1 MEGHTMS
8 GDGAFMYFAGRRVEW
23 QMVHPAFQRTFAFN
37 VHGPELC
44 LDLNI
49 HPQFPTAYEIDAIQ
63 RIIRK
68 REEALV

>member
-1 MEGHTMS
+1 MS

>member
-1 MEGHTMS
+1 MT

-44 LDLNI
+44 LDLNV
-49 HPQFPTAYEIDAIQ
+49 HPQFPTAYEIDAIE